1 MNAQPKI
8 IFILN
13 QKKHQMENANFVEF
27 QLQAGFFKTKHLRDK
42 NGRMLFTTTEQAK
55 KAGIADP
62 EKSDKVVRWNDGT
75 PVGPIEFSDKAGSRI
90 LRVPADETAFI
101 EGLCYHELVDSTL
114 KKCKNPKVIFKDIS
128 KEQEAKKTEIE
139 KRKIVDSIYINMSDE
154 AIEDLAVILG
164 YPKDDANSR
173 LFSLKDNK
181 PDQFLSYFKEPLKK
195 NKFYTAD
202 LKEETILSAFLKRAV
217 LKKVVTVKAGSI
229 LFEDEVVGN
238 DFNAAVTNLMDTTK
252 QGKNNLLSLIKDK
265 LSKS

>member
-1 MNAQPKI
+1 MHNPKLFLYLIKKNIKWKTQILLNFNYKLVSLKLNTYAIKI
-8 IFILN
+8 IVCCL
-13 QKKHQMENANFVEF
+13 
-27 QLQAGFFKTKHLRDK
+27 LQRSK
-42 NGRMLFTTTEQAK
+42 QK